1 MKRIIYFILLLVFL
15 APLVGGICG
24 FTPMDDLQISLIG
37 NEKGV
42 PASLTM
48 RELKAILQGEKQR
61 WPDGTTVSIA
71 FMKTST
77 PVGGAT
83 ARKVLNLSGDEL
95 NKLWLA
101 LVFQGKAKAP
111 TFFSSAAE
119 LEAYVN
125 STPGAIGFMD
135 AGQTGKGRVITVDE
149 KKSF

>member
-1 MKRIIYFILLLVFL
+1 MKRITYIILLLISL
-15 APLVGGICG
+15 STLVGGICG
-24 FTPMDDLQISLIG
+24 FRPMDDLQISLIG

-42 PASLTM
+42 PAALTL
-48 RELKAILQGEKQR
+48 RELKAVLQGEKQR

-83 ARKVLNLSGDEL
+83 AKKILNMSGDEL

-111 TFFSSAAE
+111 TFFSSAAD

-125 STPGAIGFMD
+125 STPGAIGFVD
-135 AGQTGKGRVITVDE
+135 ASQAGKVRIISVDD
-149 KKSF
+149 KKSL